1 MAERYDIL
9 CRARKIYKN
18 LSQLDYFE
26 VMEDLAL
33 EYYKTGTPD
42 PADLETQTYE
52 VKEDAQWFLCGGNS
66 EEVSAGTG
74 EAHEVCGKFS

>member
-1 MAERYDIL
+1 MAEKYDIL
-9 CRARKIYKN
+9 CRGRKIYKN

-52 VKEDAQWFLCGGNS
+52 VNEDA
-66 EEVSAGTG
+66 
-74 EAHEVCGKFS
+74 

>member
-9 CRARKIYKN
+9 CRGRKIYKN

-26 VMEDLAL
+26 VMQDLSV

-52 VKEDAQWFLCGGNS
+52 VERDA
-66 EEVSAGTG
+66 
-74 EAHEVCGKFS
+74 